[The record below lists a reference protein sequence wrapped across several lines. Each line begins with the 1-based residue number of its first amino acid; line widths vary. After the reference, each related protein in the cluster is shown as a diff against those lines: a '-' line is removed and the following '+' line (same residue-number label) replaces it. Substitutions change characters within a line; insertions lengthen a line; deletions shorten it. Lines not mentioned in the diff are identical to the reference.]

1 VIPSKSSWKENRL
14 KTIGR
19 LNIPVL
25 FFTLIVIMMGFGMII
40 PILPFYIEK
49 FGASGS
55 MLGLLM
61 AEYAILQ
68 FAFSPIWGQLSDR
81 YGRRPILLVGVLGNA
96 IAMLLFGLSS
106 QLWMLFAA
114 RGLAGILS
122 SATLPTAM
130 AYISDSTTEEKR
142 GSGMGL
148 LGGAMGIGMVLGP
161 GIGGQLADTD
171 LALPFFLASGLSV
184 VAMVLIYFL
193 LPESLPEAERT
204 QSGTRLQGPKL
215 REMWQALFS
224 PIGILLLL
232 AFVVSFGLTNF
243 ETVLGLYAENRFD
256 LGPSD
261 VGKILVGIGIV
272 SAIVQMGLTG
282 WLTKRFGDVWVIR
295 GSLVMSAIGFVLMTF
310 SENYNGLLI
319 TSCFFVLGNS
329 MLRPVVSSLTSKRAT
344 MGQGAAM
351 GLNNAFMSLGRVA
364 GPVWA
369 GAAFDMYFDLPY
381 FSGAVVM
388 LIALAIGVFWLHPLV
403 LPARTGET
411 EVQSAQ

>member
-1 VIPSKSSWKENRL
+1 
-14 KTIGR
+14 
-19 LNIPVL
+19 
-25 FFTLIVIMMGFGMII
+25 MMGFGMII

-55 MLGLLM
+55 TLGLLM
-61 AEYAILQ
+61 AEYAVLQ

-96 IAMLLFGLSS
+96 ISMLLFGLSS

-130 AYISDSTTEEKR
+130 AYISDSTSEEKR
-142 GSGMGL
+142 GSGMGM

-161 GIGGQLADTD
+161 GIGGRLADTD

-184 VAMVLIYFL
+184 VAMGLIYFL
-193 LPESLPEAERT
+193 LPESLPESDRA
-204 QSGTRLQGPKL
+204 QSDTRLRGPQL
-215 REMWQALFS
+215 RAMWQALFS

-243 ETVLGLYAENRFD
+243 ETVLGLYAENRFE

-261 VGKILVGIGIV
+261 VGHIMVGIGIV
-272 SAIVQMGLTG
+272 SAIIQMGLTG
-282 WLTKRFGDVWVIR
+282 WLTNRFGDVWVIR
-295 GSLVMSAIGFVLMTF
+295 GSLVVSAIGFVLMTF
-310 SENYNGLLI
+310 SENYDGLFI

-344 MGQGAAM
+344 MGQGTAM

-369 GAAFDMYFDLPY
+369 GAAFDRYVDLPY
-381 FSGAVVM
+381 FSGALVM
-388 LIALAIGVFWLHPLV
+388 LIALAIGVLWLHPL
-403 LPARTGET
+403 LIPARTHDT
-411 EVQSAQ
+411 EAQSVSNIRLP